1 MTKRQK
7 RQIIIAVSLLL
18 VLLLLG
24 TWFYFYKQTKRLGFE
39 LVDSSTGAIPMP
51 EFLFSFNGEGGN
63 RLQRPIGVLV
73 DDGTV
78 YVSDSVRSR
87 IFTFDE
93 EGDLTG
99 SFGASETVNPLYLA
113 KNPKNGNI
121 YVTDRRRYAVLQ
133 FTPEGEFVGEF
144 EPKLPKSELPTF
156 DTRGVQWQPVAI
168 GFADD
173 GTMFVTEILNG
184 HRLLVFDPE
193 GRFVRSTGDVGLV
206 DDPADAPE
214 VFQFP
219 NGILVIDDEVYVA
232 DSNNQRV
239 KVYSKDGVYQRM
251 IVTMGLPRGL
261 APLDRFPGEDEEAP
275 TRFVQT
281 DTLAHDATIWT
292 TEGERAL
299 SFGERGVL
307 NGQFSYPGAAALGTR
322 NRIFIADTSNGRVQA
337 WGWPLQA
344 AGLPPIDRSTA
355 WWCLSPLLL
364 LPLLFLRRKQYFATP
379 DFVEAMLARER
390 ADAIPAG
397 RRRWIATQSG
407 HEAIS
412 ALDAA
417 GIELGRVFEVFEHSP
432 SDVKALMER
441 YEFDEAT
448 AITLSVA
455 ARARIVCVEDE
466 DLRRMAKMMELD
478 VVNADEFL
486 ARFSRRDSK

>member
-7 RQIIIAVSLLL
+7 HQIIIAVSLLL

-39 LVDSSTGAIPMP
+39 LIDSSTSAIPMP

-144 EPKLPKSELPTF
+144 DPKLPKSELPTF

-173 GTMFVTEILNG
+173 GTMYTTEILNG

-219 NGILVIDDEVYVA
+219 NGIVVIDDEVFVA

-261 APLDRFPGEDEEAP
+261 APLDRFPGEDADAP

-307 NGQFSYPGAAALGTR
+307 NGQFSYPGAAALGSR

-344 AGLPPIDRSTA
+344 AGLPPIERSTA

-364 LPLLFLRRKQYFATP
+364 LPLLFLRRRKYFATP
-379 DFVEAMLARER
+379 DFVEAMLAREQ
-390 ADAIPAG
+390 ADALPAR

-407 HEAIS
+407 YDMIS
-412 ALDAA
+412 ALDAGGIDLA
-417 GIELGRVFEVFEHSP
+417 GIFEAHEHSP
-432 SDVKALMER
+432 SDVKTLMER
-441 YEFDEAT
+441 YEFDETT

-455 ARARIVCVEDE
+455 SRARVVCVEDE
-466 DLRRMAKMMELD
+466 QLRRMAKMMELD
-478 VVNADEFL
+478 AVSADEFL
-486 ARFSRRDSK
+486 ARFSKRAPK

>member
-51 EFLFSFNGEGGN
+51 EFLFSFNGEGGD

-93 EGDLTG
+93 EGDFTG

-144 EPKLPKSELPTF
+144 DPKLPESELPEF

-173 GTMFVTEILNG
+173 GSMFITEILKG

-206 DDPADAPE
+206 DDPAEAPE

-219 NGILVIDDEVYVA
+219 NGIVVIDDEVYVA

-239 KVYSKDGVYQRM
+239 KVYSKDGVYKRM

-292 TEGERAL
+292 SEGDRVL
-299 SFGERGVL
+299 SFGERGVM

-344 AGLPPIDRSTA
+344 AGLPPIDKTTA

-364 LPLLFLRRKQYFATP
+364 LPLLLLRRRKFFATA
-379 DFVEAMLARER
+379 DFIEAIDRRDRIQAL
-390 ADAIPAG
+390 PA
-397 RRRWIATQSG
+397 RRRLWISTEG
-407 HEAIS
+407 GYEAIS
-412 ALDAA
+412 AMDA
-417 GIELGRVFEVFEHSP
+417 GGVDLSKLFTPHEHSP
-432 SDVKALMER
+432 SDVKALMDR
-441 YEFDEAT
+441 YEFDEET

-455 ARARIVCVEDE
+455 ARARIVCLEDE
-466 DLRRMAKMMELD
+466 QLRRMAKMMELD
-478 VVNADEFL
+478 VMNAEEFL
-486 ARFSRRDSK
+486 ARFAKRASK